1 GKTSIFSHPVYLFLR
16 EFSLQD
22 FRGGSMCALSLLYYY
37 GLSTVPF
44 SQNIHNEVENT
55 GKQESYHFALI
66 RRF

>member
-1 GKTSIFSHPVYLFLR
+1 M
-16 EFSLQD
+16 
-22 FRGGSMCALSLLYYY
+22 MCAFSLLYYY